1 MAGLFPDKAR
11 PSGEESELLSVRLAP
26 IINQMQKLQIH
37 ATQQPS
43 VLFSLLKDPARKSIS
58 QVCLMKISLKD
69 MIDTIKRKVLY
80 EGDIQYRR
88 INCWSTIDYNYF
100 RRLKDTEEK
109 AKRECIEFMTDYQ
122 KDLPEEMRPS
132 HLL

>member
-11 PSGEESELLSVRLAP
+11 PSGEESEILSARLAP

-58 QVCLMKISLKD
+58 QVCLMKISLMD
-69 MIDTIKRKVLY
+69 MVETIKRNVLY
-80 EGDIQYRR
+80 GGDIQYRR
-88 INCWSTIDYNYF
+88 VNRWFKIDYNYF
-100 RRLKDTEEK
+100 RRLKETEEK
-109 AKRECIEFMTDYQ
+109 TTRECIEFKTDYQ
-122 KDLPEEMRPS
+122 KAS
-132 HLL
+132 